1 MFELASNSQI
11 RKVPKNLRDPNTV
24 IDYFGETMIMIPLQ
38 VQSKDREK
46 METSLKQFTSAYTVK
61 LIEYKIKEADGTISN
76 YIADD
81 IRDESK
87 QLYGY
92 LKDRFVEDLPPG
104 IKGQYLN
111 KATKMMKGIN

>member
-1 MFELASNSQI
+1 MFELASKSNV
-11 RKVPKNLRDPNTV
+11 RKVPKDLREPNTV
-24 IDYFGETMIMIPLQ
+24 IAYFDETRVMIPLQ

-61 LIEYKIKEADGTISN
+61 LIEYKIKEADGTICD

-104 IKGQYLN
+104 IKGQYLD
-111 KATKMMKGIN
+111 KATEMMKGIK